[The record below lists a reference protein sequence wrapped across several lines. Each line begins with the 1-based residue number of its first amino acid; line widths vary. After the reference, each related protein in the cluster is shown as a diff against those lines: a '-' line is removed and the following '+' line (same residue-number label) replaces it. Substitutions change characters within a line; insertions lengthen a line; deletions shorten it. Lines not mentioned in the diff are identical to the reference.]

1 MAWRLAKDNLTH
13 WLISTQGRT
22 PVRPRPDRERR
33 LLAVEEIRGV
43 RVVRYLQDTPTGRK
57 VEPRRQERNQCW
69 LRGPLHRVNV
79 MFKRRR
85 PPDRDPPSSA
95 NGHLPRR
102 QHGHIYIRLVINLP
116 ACFTYTFLINILPA
130 LRVLRRRIGRRVRRD
145 DGPWIIDALEH
156 VDGDDVPAARKV
168 RVAVER
174 NNIRLVLI

>member
-1 MAWRLAKDNLTH
+1 MVEVVAM
-13 WLISTQGRT
+13 
-22 PVRPRPDRERR
+22 RPRPDRERR

-69 LRGPLHRVNV
+69 LRGPLHAIHI

-85 PPDRDPPSSA
+85 PPDRHPPSSA

-102 QHGHIYIRLVINLP
+102 QHGHVYIGLVIHLP
-116 ACFTYTFLINILPA
+116 ACFTYTFLINILPPF
-130 LRVLRRRIGRRVRRD
+130 RMLRRRIGGRVRRD

-156 VDGDDVPAARKV
+156 VDRNHVPAVREI

-174 NNIRLVLI
+174 NNISLVLI